1 MFYEFEEE
9 IKLLNESNVKDKERI
24 IYIFTD
30 FYKEII
36 CTSAFINIEH
46 KQIFIEMLKEIF
58 RKTIIKAEENSYA
71 NYYNFIK
78 NIINETYNF
87 LANNDF
93 QKNNPNWF
101 AGLQTVDRYLAKIFP
116 VIENEYLNM
125 LNLILGIFN
134 TSLSEM
140 NFYTKAHILLYL
152 KEQINSFTTKYN
164 LVYNPSN
171 TNKDADKT
179 IKTFTCRLIR
189 KLPDIIEESYGFE
202 EFHYN
207 LQKETYLLLQEE
219 FELKNPGFNNFN
231 TYVFKD
237 YYVSLDS
244 NSKNIFRKLIME
256 YLSGYTDNNN
266 LENSLFGR
274 LKQGHTRRKVKKELK
289 KLGYTQR
296 RDNS

>member
-36 CTSAFINIEH
+36 STSVFIDTEH

-58 RKTIIKAEENSYA
+58 RKTVIKAEENSYA
-71 NYYNFIK
+71 NFYNFIK

-87 LANNDF
+87 LTNNDF

-101 AGLQTVDRYLAKIFP
+101 AGLQTIDRYLKKIFP
-116 VIENEYLNM
+116 VIENEYLNR
-125 LNLILGIFN
+125 LHLILGIFN

-171 TNKDADKT
+171 TNKDAENA
-179 IKTFTCRLIR
+179 IKVFTCRLIR
-189 KLPDIIEESYGFE
+189 NLPDIIKESNGFE
-202 EFHYN
+202 DFYHN
-207 LQKETYLLLQEE
+207 LQKDTYLLLQKE
-219 FELKNPGFNNFN
+219 FELNTPDFSNFDN
-231 TYVFKD
+231 YVFKI
-237 YYVSLDS
+237 YYSSLDS
-244 NSKNIFRKLIME
+244 NNKNLFKQLISE
-256 YLSGYTDNNN
+256 YLSG
-266 LENSLFGR
+266 
-274 LKQGHTRRKVKKELK
+274 V
-289 KLGYTQR
+289 
-296 RDNS
+296 